1 MSESPVGP
9 AIVRSAAEVN
19 AEIRDLVAAG
29 GAGTDRYRELL
40 VEWGEAMR
48 VAVEPAA

>member
-1 MSESPVGP
+1 MSATRP
-9 AIVRSAAEVN
+9 ARSAAEVN
-19 AEIRDLVAAG
+19 SEIRDLVAAG

-48 VAVEPAA
+48 AEVEPAA